1 MTHYSTEWR
10 AASACLSADPELFFP
25 IAEGSAADGQTSTA
39 LRVCAGCAVRQQC
52 LDFAMATG
60 EAHGTGGGPPPDE
73 GTRPR
78 RRTMRRRKEP
88 QPRQQTSDV
97 RAS

>member
-1 MTHYSTEWR
+1 MTHYATEWR

-25 IAEGSAADGQTSTA
+25 IAEGAAAAGQTSTA

-52 LDFAMATG
+52 LDFALATG
-60 EAHGTGGGPPPDE
+60 EAHGIWGGTTADE
-73 GTRPR
+73 RIRAR
-78 RRTMRRRKEP
+78 RRSMRRRRE
-88 QPRQQTSDV
+88 RRSGQTSDA

>member
-1 MTHYSTEWR
+1 MTDYATEWR

-25 IAEGSAADGQTSTA
+25 IAEGAAADPETSTA

-60 EAHGTGGGPPPDE
+60 EAHGIWGGTTPDE
-73 GTRPR
+73 RIRAR
-78 RRTMRRRKEP
+78 RRNTRRR
-88 QPRQQTSDV
+88 
-97 RAS
+97 RARSLAASR